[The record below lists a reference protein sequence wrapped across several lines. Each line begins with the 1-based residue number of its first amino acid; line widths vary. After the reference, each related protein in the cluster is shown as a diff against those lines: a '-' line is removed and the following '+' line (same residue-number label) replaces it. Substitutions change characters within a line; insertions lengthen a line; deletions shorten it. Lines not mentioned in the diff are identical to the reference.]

1 MTTTGRITKQTTIL
15 CIGHLSS
22 HVNLKVELLKKEGF
36 INAIPIVF
44 SETTM
49 DEVKQLIKSCPPGS
63 LFIAGGAMEKTYPDE
78 SKEFYEFIPREA
90 PSMLIHKVSFA
101 DFPAG
106 TVPPVSD
113 EIVAEAAVRVAL
125 KMLE

>member
-1 MTTTGRITKQTTIL
+1 M
-15 CIGHLSS
+15 
-22 HVNLKVELLKKEGF
+22 KVELLKKEGF

-49 DEVKQLIKSCPPGS
+49 DAVKELIKSCPPGS
-63 LFIAGGAMEKTYPDE
+63 LFLAGGAMEKTYPAE

-101 DFPAG
+101 DFPPG
-106 TVPPVSD
+106 TVPPVPD
-113 EIVAEAAVRVAL
+113 EISAQAAVRVAL
-125 KMLE
+125 NLLE